1 MPMASIDKRQ
11 TKKNRSIFQS
21 VGHAGHGLWE
31 VFNTERNFRYHLM
44 IMVVIIIAGFI
55 FALNLLEW
63 IMVLG
68 CIAAV
73 LVAEILNSAIERLA
87 DLAADGKFHPL
98 IKQAKDI
105 AASGVLVT
113 ALFAAIIGLLIFG
126 NKLF

>member
-1 MPMASIDKRQ
+1 MDY
-11 TKKNRSIFQS
+11 
-21 VGHAGHGLWE
+21 G
-31 VFNTERNFRYHLM
+31 FRMHCSS
-44 IMVVIIIAGFI
+44 F
-55 FALNLLEW
+55 
-63 IMVLG
+63 
-68 CIAAV
+68 